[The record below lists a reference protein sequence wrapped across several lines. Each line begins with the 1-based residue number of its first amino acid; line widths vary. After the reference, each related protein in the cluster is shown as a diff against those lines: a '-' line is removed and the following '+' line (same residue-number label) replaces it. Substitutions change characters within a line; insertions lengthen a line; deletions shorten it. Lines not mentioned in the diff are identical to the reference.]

1 MQQLAAIA
9 VLASGAACAQQPM
22 IFAPGDPGTIA
33 AGTTRFTPP
42 DASTIPDTPLGAMIR
57 FGRDVFV
64 NTQRYAKPYV
74 GNGLN
79 CVNCHLDEG
88 RAADSAPMWAAYVV
102 YPLFRDVNQ
111 QVNTFSLMLE
121 YCFRY
126 SMNGTMPP
134 NDGAVVTGLISYAF
148 WLANGAPVGA
158 QLAGRGYRVVPAP
171 AQGADVARGEDVYAS
186 YCQMCHGASGAG
198 LKAGAT
204 WVFPPLW
211 GQDSYSAGAGMHK
224 VPIAA
229 AFIKTKMPYKHGNT
243 LTDQQ
248 AWDVASY
255 INSKPRPRDPGLP
268 PQPR

>member
-1 MQQLAAIA
+1 MNGLLAM
-9 VLASGAACAQQPM
+9 LLLSLSGASAQQPM
-22 IFAPGDPGTIA
+22 IFAPGEPGTIA

-42 DASTIPDTPLGAMIR
+42 DPSTIPDTPLGAMIR
-57 FGRDVFV
+57 FGRDVFN

-88 RAADSAPMWAAYVV
+88 RAPGSAPMWGAYGV
-102 YPLFRDVNQ
+102 YPLFRAVNQ
-111 QVNTFSLMLE
+111 EVNTFALMLE

-134 NDGAVVTGLISYAF
+134 ADGPVVTGLIAYSF
-148 WLANGAPVGA
+148 WLSTGAPIGT
-158 QLAGRGYRVVPAP
+158 QLAGRGYRVVAEPAG
-171 AQGADVARGEDVYAS
+171 GAVATRGEGVFMAH
-186 YCQMCHGASGAG
+186 CEMCHGADGAG
-198 LKAGAT
+198 LKAGET

-211 GQDSYSAGAGMHK
+211 GDQSYGAGAGMHK

-229 AFIKTKMPYKHGNT
+229 AFVKAKMPYKHGNT
-243 LTDQQ
+243 LTDQE
-248 AWDVASY
+248 AWDVAAY
-255 INSKPRPRDPGLP
+255 INSKPRPKDPGLP